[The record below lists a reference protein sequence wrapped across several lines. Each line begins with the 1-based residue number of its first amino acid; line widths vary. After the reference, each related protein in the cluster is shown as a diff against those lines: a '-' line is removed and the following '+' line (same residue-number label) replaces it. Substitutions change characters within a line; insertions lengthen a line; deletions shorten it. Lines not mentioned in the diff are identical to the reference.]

1 MEDDDKND
9 NNLEEI
15 KVSNCYKQD
24 LSYIFRIHEKYRFYN
39 FINDEEPLGPIA
51 TFLNCKSKKD
61 NDFICIKKIEK
72 PFDTCSR
79 GKKVLKLMSM
89 VCRLKHPNVVL
100 LKEIFIEEIDNYD
113 SAYLFYQNMPSN
125 LERLINSSYD
135 YNKKH
140 PNLVPF
146 IIYQIL
152 KGLSYIHSKGI
163 IHRNLKP
170 ANILIDENSNI
181 KICGFGNAIYS
192 SDYESTFRGEIN
204 DYISEKIGLNY
215 MAPEGLS
222 SKKKCEGEYDEKVD
236 LWAVG
241 CILVELLTKES
252 PFFTPLKISKQRWIC
267 MLNGI
272 FKKLGKPSKQCIESF
287 ASKERVKNINKFKN
301 FQKMDQKDLYHNIQ
315 DKNAIDLIEKL
326 LTINPKERIT
336 IEQAKDH
343 PYFDIIKDFKK
354 EDDFIHNEEKFSF
367 TYKNEIDIMEKNNEF
382 YNEQIN
388 YYKLNIK
395 LLRGPYNEYEVK
407 VTPKDIFKTESTNAE
422 TY

>member
-1 MEDDDKND
+1 M
-9 NNLEEI
+9 
-15 KVSNCYKQD
+15 
-24 LSYIFRIHEKYRFYN
+24 R
-39 FINDEEPLGPIA
+39 
-51 TFLNCKSKKD
+51 SKKD

-204 DYISEKIGLNY
+204 DYISEKLSLNY
-215 MAPEGLS
+215 MSPEGLS
-222 SKKKCEGEYDEKVD
+222 SKKK
-236 LWAVG
+236 
-241 CILVELLTKES
+241 
-252 PFFTPLKISKQRWIC
+252 
-267 MLNGI
+267 
-272 FKKLGKPSKQCIESF
+272 
-287 ASKERVKNINKFKN
+287 
-301 FQKMDQKDLYHNIQ
+301 
-315 DKNAIDLIEKL
+315 
-326 LTINPKERIT
+326 
-336 IEQAKDH
+336 
-343 PYFDIIKDFKK
+343 
-354 EDDFIHNEEKFSF
+354 
-367 TYKNEIDIMEKNNEF
+367 
-382 YNEQIN
+382 
-388 YYKLNIK
+388 
-395 LLRGPYNEYEVK
+395 
-407 VTPKDIFKTESTNAE
+407 
-422 TY
+422 